1 MNLSTASSI
10 GVTLA
15 KYISIILLAG
25 SPLLAVPRLRLS
37 STVVGPITM
46 APGATA
52 TAQDL
57 EAYSVAD
64 RDATSETESLRL
76 TLPYPGP

>member
-1 MNLSTASSI
+1 
-10 GVTLA
+10 
-15 KYISIILLAG
+15 
-25 SPLLAVPRLRLS
+25 
-37 STVVGPITM
+37 M